1 MRYFG
6 HVPVLRPGKTRSRNG
21 CHMGESVAS
30 LVKRC
35 SLRAG
40 LALICAALVAVTVS
54 YLLPSAAKPRTDAYV
69 VTAAINESATTI
81 GLADSQLYFLSEAD
95 INRQL
100 DEMLGL
106 GVQNVRIQMPWAGI
120 EPAQGVYD
128 WSQVDRVVNAAN
140 ARNMGVLG
148 VLNATPPWAATPN
161 TPPYAG
167 APISTSAYANFTSQ
181 VAQRY
186 AGKVSAYEVWNEP
199 NIGMFW
205 APEPDP
211 VAYTNLLKA
220 AYASIKAADPNA
232 TVVGG
237 VLTSTLDFGSFAMNP
252 VRYVDEMYAA
262 GAQGYF
268 DALSFHPYQY
278 STKFSEGLDLQE
290 SPLNQLNAIR
300 NLMVANGD
308 AAKLIWATEYGLPT
322 NVVTEQ
328 QQADYISDILNAW
341 KNVAYGG
348 PLFVYS
354 TRDLQTGGTNP
365 EDNFGV
371 FRTDWTAKLAA
382 EVIKQAI
389 KANMPP
395 PPVDPVG
402 AALAAFFQQAAQ
414 AFVAA
419 INQNLLGA
427 FANSVVNAVST
438 AIANF
443 FASLGGPRVA
453 ASVITAAAE
462 TNSFADL
469 TATTAEGSTTPSE
482 PTARL
487 DATTVAGPEKDSKAT
502 PDGVEVEGLEATNE
516 MTEAG
521 AKVEA
526 DIAAESALGEGIS
539 AEVTDLVVTGAEEP
553 VVVGDATEP
562 VAAVDAAVDV
572 PGAAEFTTEEVGK
585 DPENGTTA
593 QPVAP
598 KDVDD
603 AAADTA
609 GKATNEPATGTTT
622 GTAATASEAGVKV
635 KVADT
640 PRSATVVKDDEPGV
654 VRPRQQPPV
663 RPDRSASG
671 VHDGAPKPGSS
682 GTAGTATADGASGAG
697 AEGGTKSD
705 SDGAV
710 GSEKAQAATA
720 GS

>member
-1 MRYFG
+1 MG
-6 HVPVLRPGKTRSRNG
+6 KPVRSFIKRG
-21 CHMGESVAS
+21 LLQVA
-30 LVKRC
+30 
-35 SLRAG
+35 
-40 LALICAALVAVTVS
+40 LALTCTALVAVTVS
-54 YLLPSAAKPRTDAYV
+54 YLLPTGTQSRTDAYV

-128 WSQVDRVVNAAN
+128 WSQIDRVVNAAY

-148 VLNATPPWAATPN
+148 VLNATPTWAATPN

-211 VAYTNLLKA
+211 AAYTKLLQA
-220 AYASIKAADPNA
+220 AYSAIKLADPSA

-237 VLTSTLDFGSFAMNP
+237 VLTSTLDFGDFAMNP

-278 STKFSEGLDLQE
+278 STKFSDGLGLPE

-322 NVVTEQ
+322 SVVTEQ
-328 QQADYISDILNAW
+328 QQAEYISDILNAW

-354 TRDLQTGGTNP
+354 TRDLQTGSTNP
-365 EDNFGV
+365 ENNFGV

-382 EVIKQAI
+382 AVIKQAI
-389 KANMPP
+389 AANMPP
-395 PPVDPVG
+395 PQVDPIG
-402 AALAAFFQQAAQ
+402 AALAAFFQQASQ
-414 AFVAA
+414 ALVAA
-419 INQNLLGA
+419 FSQNLLGA
-427 FANSVVNAVST
+427 FANSVANAISAAV
-438 AIANF
+438 ANF
-443 FASLGGPRVA
+443 FASLGGPQVA
-453 ASVITAAAE
+453 ASVITAANE
-462 TNSFADL
+462 TNTFADFTETMAKGGTDPL
-469 TATTAEGSTTPSE
+469 ATLAATTIEGFE
-482 PTARL
+482 Q
-487 DATTVAGPEKDSKAT
+487 DSKAT
-502 PDGVEVEGLEATNE
+502 PSDIEAAGVGATVEATE
-516 MTEAG
+516 EKADATAEG
-521 AKVEA
+521 AA
-526 DIAAESALGEGIS
+526 DEISGESTS
-539 AEVTDLVVTGAEEP
+539 NDVTDLEIADAKESVVEEDTTGPAAA
-553 VVVGDATEP
+553 VVG
-562 VAAVDAAVDV
+562 AVDV
-572 PGAAEFTTEEVGK
+572 PVPADSATEAIVKDLQISTT
-585 DPENGTTA
+585 T

-598 KDVDD
+598 KDSDED
-603 AAADTA
+603 ASDTA
-609 GKATNEPATGTTT
+609 GEATGEPVTDKAA
-622 GTAATASEAGVKV
+622 GTATTASASGVKV
-635 KVADT
+635 KGSDT
-640 PRSATVVKDDEPGV
+640 PSSSAVAKDGEPGV
-654 VRPRQQPPV
+654 VRPRQQPSA
-663 RPDRSASG
+663 RPDRSTSG

-682 GTAGTATADGASGAG
+682 ATTGTDTAGRASGAG

-710 GSEKAQAATA
+710 GSEKAEAATT